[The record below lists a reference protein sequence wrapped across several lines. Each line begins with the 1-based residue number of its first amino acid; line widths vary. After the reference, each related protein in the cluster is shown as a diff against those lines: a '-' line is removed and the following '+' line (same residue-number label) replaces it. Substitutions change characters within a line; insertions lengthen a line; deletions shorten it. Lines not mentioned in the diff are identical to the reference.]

1 MESRQESALPLTASV
16 SYGRCSN
23 PEGRTSQGLF
33 AHSVQHFISLRS
45 AQSYLR
51 RFRHCEAYE
60 HFLKFYE
67 ALLAD
72 GVLHPA
78 GILFGLFRFDASAE
92 KQLCEKAMPLVNSAG
107 DGASCVRQEEIA
119 PHANG
124 YIALLL
130 EPFHGDAHAC
140 PGNAHAPGQLR
151 AVRFALFP
159 FQQEQRLQVVLRR
172 PARRGLPAHR
182 MLPR

>member
-33 AHSVQHFISLRS
+33 AHFVQHFISLRS

-119 PHANG
+119 ILANG
-124 YIALLL
+124 YIALLP
-130 EPFHGDAHAC
+130 EPFHGDAHA
-140 PGNAHAPGQLR
+140 
-151 AVRFALFP
+151 RF
-159 FQQEQRLQVVLRR
+159 
-172 PARRGLPAHR
+172 
-182 MLPR
+182 

>member
-1 MESRQESALPLTASV
+1 MRAPAVRSVVSWKSRRGSELFPDGFDLFWFL
-16 SYGRCSN
+16 SN
-23 PEGRTSQGLF
+23 LEGRTSQGLF

-119 PHANG
+119 PLANG

-130 EPFHGDAHAC
+130 EPFHGDAHA
-140 PGNAHAPGQLR
+140 
-151 AVRFALFP
+151 RF
-159 FQQEQRLQVVLRR
+159 
-172 PARRGLPAHR
+172 
-182 MLPR
+182 